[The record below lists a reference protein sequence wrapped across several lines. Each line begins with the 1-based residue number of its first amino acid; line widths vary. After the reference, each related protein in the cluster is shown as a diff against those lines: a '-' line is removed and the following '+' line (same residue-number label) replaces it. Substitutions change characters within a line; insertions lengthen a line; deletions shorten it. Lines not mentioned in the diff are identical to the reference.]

1 MKKILVIDDQVEVI
15 DIIEEFLYRKYE
27 IYAAKT
33 TARAISMLRTNNF
46 DLILLD
52 ILLPGMN
59 GMEFLQYTR
68 EQSWYDNTPV
78 IFMSSESSFKIVNQ
92 AAHLS
97 PDGYIKKP
105 IEKELLLEKIQ
116 AVIGGY

>member
-1 MKKILVIDDQVEVI
+1 MKKILVIDDQAEVI

-33 TARAISMLRTNNF
+33 TARAISMLHTNNF

-52 ILLPGMN
+52 ILLPGIN
-59 GMEFLQYTR
+59 GIEFLQYMR
-68 EQSWYDNTPV
+68 EQSWYDNPPV
-78 IFMSSESSFKIVNQ
+78 IFMSSESSFNIVNK

-97 PDGYIKKP
+97 PGGYIKKP
-105 IEKELLLEKIQ
+105 IEKELLLEKIK
-116 AVIGGY
+116 AVIGE

>member
-15 DIIEEFLYRKYE
+15 DIIEDFLYRKYE

-59 GMEFLQYTR
+59 GIEFLEYTR
-68 EQSWYDNTPV
+68 AQSWYDNIPV
-78 IFMSSESSFKIVNQ
+78 IFMSSQSSYETVSQ

-97 PDGYIKKP
+97 PEGYIKKP
-105 IEKELLLEKIQ
+105 IEKELLIEKIKT
-116 AVIGGY
+116 VIGE

>member
-1 MKKILVIDDQVEVI
+1 MKKILVIDDQAEVI
-15 DIIEEFLYRKYE
+15 DIIEDFLYRKYE

-59 GMEFLQYTR
+59 GIEFLQYTR
-68 EQSWYDNTPV
+68 AQSWYDNIPV
-78 IFMSSESSFKIVNQ
+78 IFMSSQSSYETVKQ

-97 PDGYIKKP
+97 PEGYIKKP
-105 IEKELLLEKIQ
+105 IEKKLLLEKIK
-116 AVIGGY
+116 AVIGEY